1 MVRDRSHDGG
11 CLYVA
16 PDLRMVLETALEAD
30 IGAPR
35 NPEKETGPSGPLFC
49 RDGQCAT
56 ELGNIMKT
64 SDRGIQAIE
73 GYEGIRLKAYLD
85 SVNVPTIGVGH
96 TLGVHMGD
104 VITKEQA
111 EEFLRAD
118 LEDAEY
124 AVNKYVL
131 MPINQ
136 SQFDA
141 LVSFVFN
148 LGSGAF
154 KGSTLLKRLNAG
166 LYQEAANEFLKWNQ
180 AGGKVLAGLAARRA
194 AERAMFREQ

>member
-1 MVRDRSHDGG
+1 
-11 CLYVA
+11 
-16 PDLRMVLETALEAD
+16 
-30 IGAPR
+30 
-35 NPEKETGPSGPLFC
+35 
-49 RDGQCAT
+49 
-56 ELGNIMKT
+56 MKT
-64 SDRGIQAIE
+64 TSDKGIRAIE
-73 GYEGIRLKAYLD
+73 GYEGVRLSAYLD

-96 TLGVHMGD
+96 TLGVKMGD

-131 MPINQ
+131 MPLNQ
-136 SQFDA
+136 NQFDA

-148 LGSGAF
+148 LGAGAF

-166 LYQEAANEFLKWNQ
+166 LYKEAADEFLKWNK
-180 AGGKVLAGLAARRA
+180 AGGKVLQGLVNRRV
-194 AERAMFREQ
+194 AERAMFLDES

>member
-1 MVRDRSHDGG
+1 
-11 CLYVA
+11 
-16 PDLRMVLETALEAD
+16 
-30 IGAPR
+30 
-35 NPEKETGPSGPLFC
+35 
-49 RDGQCAT
+49 
-56 ELGNIMKT
+56 MKT
-64 SDRGIQAIE
+64 TSERGIKAIE
-73 GYEGIRLKAYLD
+73 GYEGVRLNAYLD

-96 TLGVHMGD
+96 TLGVKMGD
-104 VITKEQA
+104 QITKEQA

-136 SQFDA
+136 NQFDA

-166 LYQEAANEFLKWNQ
+166 LYQEAANEFLKWNR
-180 AGGKVLAGLAARRA
+180 AGGVVLQGLVNRRA
-194 AERAMFREQ
+194 AERTMFLQEP

>member
-1 MVRDRSHDGG
+1 
-11 CLYVA
+11 
-16 PDLRMVLETALEAD
+16 
-30 IGAPR
+30 
-35 NPEKETGPSGPLFC
+35 
-49 RDGQCAT
+49 
-56 ELGNIMKT
+56 MKT

-73 GYEGIRLKAYLD
+73 EYEGIRLKAYLD

-104 VITKEQA
+104 VITQEQA

-136 SQFDA
+136 NQFDA

>member
-1 MVRDRSHDGG
+1 M
-11 CLYVA
+11 
-16 PDLRMVLETALEAD
+16 
-30 IGAPR
+30 
-35 NPEKETGPSGPLFC
+35 N
-49 RDGQCAT
+49 
-56 ELGNIMKT
+56 T
-64 SDRGIQAIE
+64 SDKGIKAIE

-104 VITKEQA
+104 VITQDQV

-136 SQFDA
+136 DQFDA

-166 LYQEAANEFLKWNQ
+166 LYREAADEFLKWNR
-180 AGGKVLAGLAARRA
+180 AGNRVLPGLVARRA
-194 AERAMFREQ
+194 AERAMFLEQ